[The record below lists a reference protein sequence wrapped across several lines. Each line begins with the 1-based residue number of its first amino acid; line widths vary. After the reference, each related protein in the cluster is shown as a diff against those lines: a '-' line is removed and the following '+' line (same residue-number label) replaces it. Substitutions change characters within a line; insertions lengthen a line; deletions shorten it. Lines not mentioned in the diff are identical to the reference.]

1 MCELFLEVITVV
13 CMGGGGLVVWLWGF
27 FGVVPFFFFLLLKCP
42 ACVAMTGQEF
52 PSLYLHT

>member
-13 CMGGGGLVVWLWGF
+13 CMGGVWWFG
-27 FGVVPFFFFLLLKCP
+27 FGVFFWCSAFFFFLLLKCP